1 MLKLPKC
8 NSYFIWTL
16 YGIVQFVWVLALC
29 KHVRFERRDWSMV
42 QIFLFWLFGEAK
54 HRRLEPGMCGNP
66 SSTHMVRQ
74 AQCTW
79 KIFFYQNIWA
89 ASHANVLFWKL
100 RHQKGSH
107 FLRLSDSPG
116 VGTSTTVLL
125 GVVKVFVVVHTVH
138 LQAWMVNQPR
148 LWLQKILII
157 RDACSTV
164 DIFSGC
170 SSGLLVVWQWSS
182 RGIEWYS
189 SGLVVVRPPQLAV
202 CPD

>member
-1 MLKLPKC
+1 MLFEHCMEPSSLCEFDLYCLDKVGLLFTRK
-8 NSYFIWTL
+8 NILYTQTKFRLATL
-16 YGIVQFVWVLALC
+16 TGFLALC

-170 SSGLLVVWQWSS
+170 SSGLLVV
-182 RGIEWYS
+182 
-189 SGLVVVRPPQLAV
+189 
-202 CPD
+202 